1 MTITFSIVNA
11 FSGVFLAL
19 FVADYSINIASLL
32 ALVMLVGLVVNNEII
47 LLDDA
52 LQNIKNG
59 MSIQEGLWMA
69 IRNKF
74 RVILMTS
81 LAIVFGAL
89 PQLSSIMQ
97 TKASMGA
104 VIIGGNLASMVFA
117 FLLTPVAFYFME
129 RLRQFFARLRK
140 VES

>member
-1 MTITFSIVNA
+1 MFSIIHA

-19 FVADYSINIASLL
+19 FIADYSINIASLL

-52 LQNIKNG
+52 LNNISNG
-59 MSIQEGLWMA
+59 MSIKEGLWTA
-69 IRNKF
+69 IQNKF

-97 TKASMGA
+97 TKSSMGA
-104 VIIGGNLASMVFA
+104 VIIGGNLASMIFA
-117 FLLTPVAFYFME
+117 FLLSPVAFYFME
-129 RLRQFFARLRK
+129 RLRQYLAQFRYPSI
-140 VES
+140 ES